1 MASHTEA
8 PLDKGAIL
16 INKTTGSDPEESCVG
31 HLQSLPQKF
40 SAVTVLPPRSRRW
53 TEYPLKTNP
62 KLRLNREVDL
72 FDFRF
77 PQKIRSGTVPA
88 FFVMFFFFFSRCSY
102 SLLVMNNSAENIW
115 THFLLLVLHTHRKCL
130 GDPRWA
136 MLRAIIIGAH
146 DAGRA
151 LKMNKWTDIYGLHL
165 LSSCLHDYTCVVGNM
180 DLLREESVTVN
191 SYPLLHGSVWHWE
204 AYSGW
209 ELIFSISFLS
219 DGILHEHSIFYQS

>member
-1 MASHTEA
+1 MNWISTQNKPKATFKQRGWFIRFQVSSEDPIWNSAS
-8 PLDKGAIL
+8 
-16 INKTTGSDPEESCVG
+16 
-31 HLQSLPQKF
+31 
-40 SAVTVLPPRSRRW
+40 
-53 TEYPLKTNP
+53 
-62 KLRLNREVDL
+62 
-72 FDFRF
+72 
-77 PQKIRSGTVPA
+77 
-88 FFVMFFFFFSRCSY
+88 FFYDVFFFFFSRCSY

-146 DAGRA
+146 DAGRV

-165 LSSCLHDYTCVVGNM
+165 LSSCLHDYTCVAGNM

-191 SYPLLHGSVWHWE
+191 SYPLLHGLVWHWE